1 MAKHDREQHRP
12 ADQIPDVDYIR
23 NEDTTHERSD
33 VNVGLLFK
41 FIGALTVSVIVILF
55 AMKYL
60 SNAFERREESL
71 EWPPASRVNPPGTQ
85 RLPPMP
91 RLQGAPGNQELPLE
105 EMQRYRREENAA
117 LTGYSWVD
125 RGAGVVRIPIEEAKR
140 MLVERGAAALPA
152 AAPAGG
158 AAPGA
163 AKPPA
168 PRPAARTG
176 AAGGAAG
183 GR

>member
-1 MAKHDREQHRP
+1 MSKHDRQHHP
-12 ADQIPDVDYIR
+12 PDEIPDVDYIR
-23 NEDTTHERSD
+23 NEDTAHERTD
-33 VNVGLLFK
+33 VNVGMLFK
-41 FIGALTVSVIVILF
+41 FIGGLTVAVIVILF

-91 RLQGAPGNQELPLE
+91 RLQGAPGSRELPLD

-117 LTGYSWVD
+117 LTGYGWVD

-140 MLVERGAAALPA
+140 LLVERGAAAFPA
-152 AAPAGG
+152 AAPAAG
-158 AAPGA
+158 ANAPGA
-163 AKPPA
+163 AK
-168 PRPAARTG
+168 PAARTG